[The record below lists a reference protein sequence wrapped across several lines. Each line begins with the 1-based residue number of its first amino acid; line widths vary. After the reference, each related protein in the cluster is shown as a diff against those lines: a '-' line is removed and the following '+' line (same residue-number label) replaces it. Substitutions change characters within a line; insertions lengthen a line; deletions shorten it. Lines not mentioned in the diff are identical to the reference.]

1 MIEKFF
7 QLITGPVARVAEQ
20 HIARKANK
28 DTLKAKASMARM
40 SGEHQV
46 ALTDSEWEVVSKQL
60 EKDSWKDELATL
72 VVLYPLIGIMVGT
85 TVAAFT
91 GETQL
96 LDGTVAGIEALKT
109 VGVDMGELMLIVVLA
124 AVSLKWWRKAG
135 S

>member
-7 QLITGPVARVAEQ
+7 QLITGPVAKVAEQ

-28 DTLKAKASMARM
+28 DTLKTKAAMARM

-46 ALTDSEWEVVSKQL
+46 VLTDSEWEVVSKQL